1 MIDERFDSC
10 VVRSDADKWFVRNE
24 KNGTRVII
32 PEGFSLNDA
41 LIVNKQ
47 GAAIASQTNKGRT
60 IGQITDYMI
69 SLFPNADAEQ
79 VRKDVYAFLDKL
91 FHAGLV
97 KIKGAE
103 KMYKGNSIGVIEDYV
118 VYRCA
123 EGDLKE
129 INRVLD
135 CDAPFFED
143 QNVDLVEGIYNPL
156 GVRARVFAYTEEFYI
171 LKDKDE
177 TPCALVSIMHGASVA
192 NGMPVLGKVLFV
204 NEIPYP
210 LWVSFVKAIL
220 FDFKSGIE
228 REASRVRVKLDTSTE
243 SHQVLV
249 QVLLDAGFEQV
260 ALLKNELGVN
270 RDAALLDYLY

>member
-1 MIDERFDSC
+1 MIDERCDPC

-60 IGQITDYMI
+60 IGQITDYMV

-103 KMYKGNSIGVIEDYV
+103 KMYKGNSIGTIEDYV

-135 CDAPFFED
+135 CGNPFFED

-156 GVRARVFAYTEEFYI
+156 GVRARVFAYTEEFYV
-171 LKDKDE
+171 LKDKDG

-204 NEIPYP
+204 NEIPYL
-210 LWVSFVKAIL
+210 LWVSFVKKIL

-228 REASRVRVKLDTSTE
+228 QEASRVRVKLDASTE